1 MSALACGQKL
11 TRFGDTSTLAN
22 MALVIPACVVP
33 FRDDPFIEVWLTP
46 GKSARLDPGSVK
58 ELALRKTDE
67 ASTRIENHK
76 MLGSADKDAVKHQGW
91 KQTVFAP
98 FRNARCKTHWSHKPE
113 IGHSVFTDPQF
124 LRWQIGKC
132 LLCFT
137 KVAFPEHCAL
147 EKLNSIFTGAFEEDR
162 AVTARIQ
169 LQKDVP

>member
-91 KQTVFAP
+91 KQTVFTHSGMLV
-98 FRNARCKTHWSHKPE
+98 ARLSGVTN
-113 IGHSVFTDPQF
+113 
-124 LRWQIGKC
+124 R
-132 LLCFT
+132 
-137 KVAFPEHCAL
+137 
-147 EKLNSIFTGAFEEDR
+147 KLVMAYLPIRSS
-162 AVTARIQ
+162 
-169 LQKDVP
+169 